1 MTITFESKDL
11 FYEYNNNLYFL
22 IIFKSDINLG
32 DIHLGYPFFKK
43 YNTKFNPDSK
53 IVGFYNIKIDY
64 NPKEQNEKNNKENNK
79 EDNYNNR
86 EEEEKK
92 QNNKNKDN
100 NPRIDSNTIWKIILV
115 FALIIIILI
124 ALYISFYVYRGI
136 KRKTKG
142 KLFEE
147 LNP

>member
-1 MTITFESKDL
+1 M
-11 FYEYNNNLYFL
+11 YNNIIYRKISYLYFL

-32 DIHLGYPFFKK
+32 DIYLGYPFFKI
-43 YNTKFNPDSK
+43 YNTKFNHDSK

-64 NPKEQNEKNNKENNK
+64 NPKEQNEKNNIENNK
-79 EDNYNNR
+79 EDNDNNR
-86 EEEEKK
+86 EDEVKK
-92 QNNKNKDN
+92 QNNKNKGHN
-100 NPRIDSNTIWKIILV
+100 NLRIDNNTIWKIILV

-124 ALYISFYVYRGI
+124 VLFISFYVYRGI

>member
-1 MTITFESKDL
+1 M
-11 FYEYNNNLYFL
+11 
-22 IIFKSDINLG
+22 
-32 DIHLGYPFFKK
+32 FKK

-64 NPKEQNEKNNKENNK
+64 NPKEHNEKNNIENNK
-79 EDNYNNR
+79 EDNDNNR
-86 EEEEKK
+86 EEEVKK
-92 QNNKNKDN
+92 QNNKNKGHN
-100 NPRIDSNTIWKIILV
+100 NLRIDNNTIWKIILV

-124 ALYISFYVYRGI
+124 VLFISFYVYRGI